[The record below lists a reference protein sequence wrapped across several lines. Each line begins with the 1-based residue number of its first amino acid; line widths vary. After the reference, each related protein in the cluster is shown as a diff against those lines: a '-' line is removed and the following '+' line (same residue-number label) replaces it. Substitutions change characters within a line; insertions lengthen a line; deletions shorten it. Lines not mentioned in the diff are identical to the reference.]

1 LVPNFDGVTP
11 IAYINANFRVRDSKG
26 QIDDLTLEPF
36 QKDFFKAGPLYG
48 CKDNR
53 IVNKS
58 RKLGYTMLDVI
69 ETICLAGM
77 YPNTFY
83 PLIAVTEDQAIRALK
98 MVKELIADC
107 RQPPFRIKNDS
118 VWKIEADNGSEIK
131 VFAGNNPAGVRGPK
145 ALKLTLDEFAFPIR
159 AEELLDAASPMLA
172 QGGTLS
178 IISTPYG
185 MGNMYWKLWKGGKD
199 KQKDGFVRLYQPVFS
214 DAEKLN
220 VHLPLNEQGLHLVA
234 PWLSVDYL
242 EKERQRSIMTSGG
255 ASFLQEYCCLPAEGS
270 YSLFARDDVLK
281 SCVDGPWIYS
291 RPPLAW
297 GEAEPPSFIGC
308 DFALSTAAS
317 ADNSVYVSGVSKGEG
332 IEIVNLQIEKGM
344 HTNDQMDCLDDINRS
359 FRPVSL
365 YVEQNNM
372 GQPIFQML
380 EKRIGVIHAFNTTQ
394 GSKASIIRQLQE
406 YLAKGL
412 LTIREGKTDKEKA
425 HVAQWRQEM
434 MAFSRIENKMGTGYK
449 LEGAGEHDDCVMAT
463 AIMLQ
468 SFIDWRAL
476 GGKPIALSAPK
487 TWGAQRTDYAKQ
499 EHSLISRSVGRG
511 RRSDAPKIMQLLSK
525 ARGYDW

>member
-1 LVPNFDGVTP
+1 MTLDFGKYTP

-26 QIDDLTLEPF
+26 EIDDLTLEPF

-58 RKLGYTMLDVI
+58 RKLGYTMLDSI

-98 MVKELIADC
+98 MAKELIADC
-107 RQPPFRIKNDS
+107 RQPPVKITNDS
-118 VWKIEADNGSEIK
+118 VWKIECSNGSEIK

-185 MGNMYWKLWKGGKD
+185 MGNMYWKIWKGGKD
-199 KQKDGFVRLYQPVFS
+199 KQKDGFIRLHQPVFS
-214 DAEKLN
+214 DAEKIN

-234 PWLSVDYL
+234 PWLSMDYL

-270 YSLFARDDVLK
+270 YSLFARDDIMNA
-281 SCVDGPWIYS
+281 CIDGEWIYNV
-291 RPPLAW
+291 A
-297 GEAEPPSFIGC
+297 PPSWGTASPPMFVGC

-317 ADNSVYVSGVSKGEG
+317 ADNSVYAVGQGEGEG
-332 IEIVNLQIEKGM
+332 IEIVNITIERGM
-344 HTNDQMDCLDDINRS
+344 HTEDQMDCMDDINRLV
-359 FRPVSL
+359 RPVSM
-365 YVEQNNM
+365 YVEENSM
-372 GQPIFQML
+372 GKPIFQML
-380 EKRIGVIHAFNTTQ
+380 EKRIGVLHPFTTTQ

-412 LTIREGKTDKEKA
+412 IKIREGKTDKEKA

-434 MAFSRIENKMGTGYK
+434 MAFSRIENKLGTGYK

-468 SFIDWRAL
+468 AFIDWRAL
-476 GGKPIALSAPK
+476 GGIPIAMSAPK
-487 TWGAQRTDYAKQ
+487 TWGAQRTDYAKV
-499 EHSLISRSVGRG
+499 EHASASRSIGR
-511 RRSDAPKIMQLLSK
+511 RRSDAPKIMQILSK